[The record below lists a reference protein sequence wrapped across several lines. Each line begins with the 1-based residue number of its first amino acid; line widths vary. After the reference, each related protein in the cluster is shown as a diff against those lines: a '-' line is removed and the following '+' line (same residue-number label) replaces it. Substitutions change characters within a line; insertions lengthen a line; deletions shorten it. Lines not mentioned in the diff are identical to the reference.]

1 MDNLKV
7 GIDVEKFLSQI
18 VVQIQ
23 NLVFLNQVSTQM
35 SEKKLVLHNDK
46 LVLKSDNLVI
56 MKTNWR
62 LC

>member
-1 MDNLKV
+1 MENLKV
-7 GIDVEKFLSQI
+7 GIDAGRFLTQFI
-18 VVQIQ
+18 VQIQ

-35 SEKKLVLHNDK
+35 SEKKIVLHNDK

-56 MKTNWR
+56 MKTNWW

>member
-35 SEKKLVLHNDK
+35 SEKIMVLHNDK

-56 MKTNWR
+56 MKTNWW